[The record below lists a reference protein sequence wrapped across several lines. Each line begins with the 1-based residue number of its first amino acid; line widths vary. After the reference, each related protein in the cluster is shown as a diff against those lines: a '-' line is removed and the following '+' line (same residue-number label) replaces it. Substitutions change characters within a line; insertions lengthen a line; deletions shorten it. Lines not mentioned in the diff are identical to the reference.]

1 MREKLLNSKPML
13 VKPKRRTLT
22 DATVIALADA
32 IRNNRFPPGSQL
44 PSELELMQMLGVSR
58 TTLREALR
66 TLEEQNTINRRR
78 GLGTFVSERSIVKDL
93 SINFGITEMI
103 TQAGFS
109 PKTIKC
115 EIHKETASGKIAKN
129 LELEEGAG
137 IFVVNRLRLATD
149 TPIVWSQETVPAAM
163 LEDKMPKASEFE
175 TQSRETQSL
184 YDYLE
189 KNYGI
194 RIYQG
199 TAVLKPI
206 PAPKEVAEKLQV
218 HRNDTLLLISQ
229 TDYDENHR
237 PVIYSD
243 EYHLSDKIT
252 FLIHRKGPH
261 R

>member
-1 MREKLLNSKPML
+1 MTVKFNNSQPML

-22 DATVIALADA
+22 DATVTALSDA
-32 IRNNRFPPGSQL
+32 IRDNKFPPGSQL
-44 PSELELMQMLGVSR
+44 PSELELMQIMGVSR

-78 GLGTFVSERSIVKDL
+78 GLGTFVSERSIEKDL

-103 TQAGFS
+103 TQAGFT
-109 PKTIKC
+109 PKTSKF
-115 EIHKETASGKIAKN
+115 EIHKENAHGKAAKY
-129 LELEEGAG
+129 LEVEEGTP
-137 IFVVNRLRLATD
+137 IFVVSRLRLATD
-149 TPIVWSQETVPAAM
+149 TPIVWTEDILPSAA
-163 LEDKMPKASEFE
+163 LDGRMPKESEL
-175 TQSRETQSL
+175 ETQSL

-189 KNYGI
+189 KRHGI
-194 RIYQG
+194 RIFQG
-199 TAVLKPI
+199 TAMLRPI
-206 PAPKEVAEKLQV
+206 PAPKDVAEKLQI
-218 HRNDTLLLISQ
+218 HRNDILLLISQ

-237 PVIYSD
+237 PIIYSN

>member
-1 MREKLLNSKPML
+1 MDKRNNSQPML

-22 DATVIALADA
+22 DATVTAIADA
-32 IRNNRFPPGSQL
+32 IRDKKFPPGSQL
-44 PSELELMQMLGVSR
+44 PPELDLMQILGVSR

-66 TLEEQNTINRRR
+66 TLEEQNTITRRR
-78 GLGTFVSERSIVKDL
+78 GLGTFVTEPSIVKDL

-109 PKTIKC
+109 PRTIKC
-115 EIHKETASGKIAKN
+115 EIHKENASGKVAKQ
-129 LELEEGAG
+129 LEIEEGAP
-137 IFVVNRLRLATD
+137 IFVVDRLRLATD
-149 TPIVWSQETVPAAM
+149 TPIVWSQETLPAAALDGM
-163 LEDKMPKASEFE
+163 MPNASELE

-189 KNYGI
+189 KNHGI
-194 RIYQG
+194 RIFQG
-199 TAVLKPI
+199 TAVLRPI
-206 PAPKEVAEKLQV
+206 AAPKDVAEKLQI
-218 HRNDTLLLISQ
+218 HRNDILLLISQ

>member
-1 MREKLLNSKPML
+1 MTDKPNNSQPML

-22 DATVIALADA
+22 DATVTAIADA
-32 IRNNRFPPGSQL
+32 IRENKYPPGSQL
-44 PSELELMQMLGVSR
+44 PSELELMQILGVSR

-103 TQAGFS
+103 TQAGFL

-115 EIHKETASGKIAKN
+115 EIHKENASGKMAKH
-129 LELEEGAG
+129 LEIEEGAP
-137 IFVVNRLRLATD
+137 IIVVNRLRLATD
-149 TPIVWSQETVPAAM
+149 TPIVWSQDMVPAAM
-163 LEDKMPKASEFE
+163 LDSKVPRERDL
-175 TQSRETQSL
+175 ETQSL

-189 KNYGI
+189 KNHGI
-194 RIYQG
+194 RIFQG
-199 TAVLKPI
+199 TAVLRPI
-206 PAPKEVAEKLQV
+206 PAPKDVAERLQI
-218 HRNDTLLLISQ
+218 HRNDILLQISQ
-229 TDYDENHR
+229 TDYDENHQ

>member
-1 MREKLLNSKPML
+1 ML

-22 DATVIALADA
+22 DATVTAIADA
-32 IRNNRFPPGSQL
+32 IRDNKFPPGSQL

-66 TLEEQNTINRRR
+66 TLEEQSSINRRR

-115 EIHKETASGKIAKN
+115 EIQKEDASGKVAKS
-129 LELEEGAG
+129 LEIEEGAP
-137 IFVVNRLRLATD
+137 IIVVNRLRLATD
-149 TPIVWSQETVPAAM
+149 TPIVWSQDMVPAAV
-163 LEDKMPKASEFE
+163 LDGRVPRDREL
-175 TQSRETQSL
+175 ETQSL

-189 KNYGI
+189 KNHGL
-194 RIYQG
+194 RIFQG
-199 TAVLKPI
+199 TAVLRPI
-206 PAPKEVAEKLQV
+206 PAPKDVAEKLQV
-218 HRNDTLLLISQ
+218 HRNDILLLISQ
-229 TDYDENHR
+229 TDYDENHH

>member
-1 MREKLLNSKPML
+1 MTDKSDNLQPML

-22 DATVIALADA
+22 DATVTAISDA
-32 IRNNRFPPGSQL
+32 IRNNKFPPGSQL

-66 TLEEQNTINRRR
+66 TLEEQNSINRRR

-115 EIHKETASGKIAKN
+115 EIRKETASGKVAKQ
-129 LELEEGAG
+129 LEIEEGAP

-149 TPIVWSQETVPAAM
+149 TPIVWSQETLPAAM
-163 LEDKMPKASEFE
+163 LDGKMPNESELE
-175 TQSRETQSL
+175 TQSLETQSL

-189 KNYGI
+189 KNHGI
-194 RIYQG
+194 RIFQG
-199 TAVLKPI
+199 TAVLRPI
-206 PAPKEVAEKLQV
+206 PAPKDVAERLQV
-218 HRNDTLLLISQ
+218 HRNDILLLISQ